1 MKNLDSVMI
10 TGAAG
15 FIGSHMSD
23 KLLELGSKVI
33 GIDNLSSGNIE
44 NLQNCNDQNSFQLI
58 NEDLK
63 KSENFSSL
71 LDDVDTIIHLAAYPE
86 VRTGFENPEISF
98 RENIQNTYKFLEV
111 IRKSNVKSI
120 VFSSSSVVYGEPN
133 SIPTSENYG
142 PLLPISP
149 YGGSKLACE
158 GLISSYCYNYGIE
171 GTIVRFANVIGKRSN
186 HGVIWDFIHK
196 LKKNPKHLEVL
207 GDGTQMKSYVHI
219 DDCVLGILDS
229 LNFTKNKVD
238 VFNIGNDDQ
247 LDVLSIANIVSKQ
260 MELSDAQIVLSG
272 GTSDGRGWIGD
283 VKKMKLDISKLKS
296 LGWKPNFSSKSAVEK
311 ATSELLNEVNKIKS

>member
-1 MKNLDSVMI
+1 MTNFDSVMI

-23 KLLELGSKVI
+23 KLIELGTNVT
-33 GIDNLSSGNIE
+33 GVDNLSSGKIE
-44 NLQNCNDQNSFQLI
+44 NLNNCKEKQLFQLI
-58 NEDLK
+58 NEDL
-63 KSENFSSL
+63 SNSNNLSSVL
-71 LDDVDTIIHLAAYPE
+71 KNIETIFHFAAYPE

-98 RENIQNTYKFLEV
+98 RENIENTYRFLEN

-133 SIPTSENYG
+133 VIPTEENFG

-158 GLISSYCYNYGIE
+158 GLLSAYCHNYGIK
-171 GTIVRFANVIGKRSN
+171 GTIIRFANVIGKRSN

-196 LKKNPKHLEVL
+196 LKENPNKLEVL
-207 GDGTQMKSYVHI
+207 GDGTQMKSYIHI
-219 DDCVLGILDS
+219 DDCIEGILNS
-229 LNFTKNKVD
+229 YNFTKKQVEI
-238 VFNIGNDDQ
+238 FNIGNDDQ
-247 LDVLSIANIVSKQ
+247 LDVMSIAEIVRQEMK
-260 MELSDAQIVLSG
+260 LNTAKIVTSG

-283 VKKMKLDISKLKS
+283 VKKMQLDISKIKS
-296 LGWKPNFSSKSAVEK
+296 LGWKPKLSSKLAVEK
-311 ATSELLNEVNKIKS
+311 SVKELLY